1 MSLRT
6 WGAALASRS
15 TWEPALRFARNHS
28 RIIISITV
36 MLMSIGMIGVI
47 AVASGAPRAHAQG
60 GTGATLPYV
69 EMEAHAA
76 STNGAILGPDDVV
89 GDLAGDAVDRQAVQ
103 LTSGQYVQFT
113 LPQQANSIDLRYSIP
128 DSASGGGITA
138 PLSIYING
146 AKQSKDLQLTSQYSW
161 VYGTPDFSNCYGTWS
176 NSPGGTA
183 HHMFDEVHT
192 MLPQMAAGT
201 TVKLQVDSEDTA
213 QWYAIDVADFQEVPA
228 ALTEPSGDLSVTSYG
243 ADPTGATDSTQAI
256 QNAVNAGESQGKGV
270 WIPPGNYLVTNHIIV
285 NNVTLTG
292 AGPWYSVLGGP
303 PTNGDNT
310 GVGVFGQNADPTTG
324 AGASSNVTL
333 SNFAIEGQISQRDDC
348 YQENGIGGALNN
360 STISNIWIEHTKV
373 GMWFDGPFSGL
384 SITGCRIDSTMA
396 DGINFHQGITNS
408 SVTQTI
414 IRGTGD
420 DGLALWSDTSHTST
434 GDNNDTFD
442 HDTIQSPW
450 VANDIADYGGAGN
463 TITNNKVSGSEYR
476 GGGIMFDYEDF
487 GGPTAPFSGTTT
499 VSNNTINQAGGFGD
513 QGILQF
519 GALMFW
525 ADNGAINSPFTI
537 SGNEIDNSLFGAIQ
551 FDGGNAF
558 ATATMSDTNINGAEF
573 AFVDK
578 STTVTGSAKSVTASN
593 LSVSSFQSCES
604 VGSFNVTQ
612 DSSDT
617 GWNTTSQTCGFPT
630 PTPPGGGGATA
641 TPTFPPGPTATPTT
655 PPTPIPTATPVPGT
669 DVVAIDA
676 GSSSAVNNFSADT
689 DFSSGGNEYSDTSTG
704 ITFKGLDSNPAP
716 QAVYQTCRWATS
728 FTYTIPGLTSNAT
741 YTVLLHWAELS
752 FQAVG
757 QRTFDVAINGTTE
770 LTNFDVYAAAGY
782 KTAIS
787 RSFAATANSSGQIVI
802 AFTHGTADNP
812 FISGIE
818 VLSSS
823 GSPTPTPS
831 PNTPTPV
838 PPTATPVPPTP
849 TPSPGL
855 TLVTA
860 INAGGSA
867 TGSYVADKD
876 FDQGNEY
883 SDTSTAINTSGGLD
897 ANPAPQGVYQ
907 TCRWA
912 TGFTYTIPGLTSG
925 VTYTVRL
932 HWAELTWQATGQ
944 RTFNVA
950 INGNQVLTNF
960 DVFAAAGYKTAIG
973 KVFTTTPNGNGQIV
987 IAFSHGTADN
997 PFISGIEVLAPSGAP
1012 TPTPTPAPQLV
1023 LAINAGGSANGSY
1036 VTDEDFNQGNEY
1048 SDTSTGINTS
1058 SGQDSDPAPQGVY
1071 QTCRWNSS
1079 FTYTIPNLTAG
1090 ATYTVVLH
1098 WAELTWQAV
1107 GQRTFDVAINGTT
1120 ELTNFDVYATAGY
1133 KTAISRSFAA
1143 TANSSGQI
1151 VIAFTHGTAD
1161 NPFISGIEIYH

>member
-1 MSLRT
+1 MSLRN
-6 WGAALASRS
+6 GAAAQSPRHP
-15 TWEPALRFARNHS
+15 WEHPWRFVRQHS
-28 RIIISITV
+28 RILVSITV
-36 MLMSIGMIGVI
+36 MLMSIGIFSAI
-47 AVASGAPRAHAQG
+47 AIVSGASIAHAQG

-76 STNGAILGPDDVV
+76 TTNGRILGPDAVV

-103 LTSGQYVQFT
+103 LGQGQYVQFT
-113 LPQQANSIDLRYSIP
+113 LPQQANSINLRYSIP

-146 AKQSKDLQLTSQYSW
+146 TKQNDLHLTSQYSW

-176 NSPGGTA
+176 NTPGGTA
-183 HHMFDEVHT
+183 HHMFDEVHEL
-192 MLPQMAAGT
+192 LPEMAAGT

-228 ALTEPSGDLSVTSYG
+228 ALTEPAGDLSVTAYG

-270 WIPPGNYLVTNHIIV
+270 WIPTGNYLVTNHIIV

-303 PTNGDNT
+303 PTNSDNT
-310 GVGVFGQNADPTTG
+310 GVGVYGQYGDPTTG
-324 AGASSNVTL
+324 AGASSNVTI

-348 YQENGIGGALNN
+348 YEENGIGGALNN
-360 STISNIWIEHTKV
+360 STISNMWIEHTKV

-384 SITGCRIDSTMA
+384 TITGSRIDSTMA
-396 DGINFHQGITNS
+396 DGINFHAGITNS
-408 SVTQTI
+408 KVTQTI
-414 IRGTGD
+414 VRGTGD
-420 DGLALWSDTSHTST
+420 DGLALWSDINHTST

-442 HDTIQSPW
+442 HNTIQSPW
-450 VANDIADYGGAGN
+450 VANDIADYGGSGN
-463 TITNNKVSGSEYR
+463 TVTNNRVSGSEYR

-487 GGPTAPFSGTTT
+487 GGSTAPFGGTTT
-499 VSNNTINQAGGFGD
+499 VSNNTLYQAGGFGD
-513 QGILQF
+513 QGILEF

-537 SGNEIDNSLFGAIQ
+537 AENEIDDSLFGAIQ

-558 ATATMSDTNINGAEF
+558 ATATMSNDNINGAEF

-578 STTVTGSAKSVTASN
+578 VTTVTGSAAYVTASN
-593 LSVSSFQSCES
+593 LTVGSFQSCES

-612 DSSDT
+612 DSTDT
-617 GWNTTSQTCGFPT
+617 GWNTTSQTCNPPS

-641 TPTFPPGPTATPTT
+641 TPTFPAGPTATPTL
-655 PPTPIPTATPVPGT
+655 PPTAVPTATPAPGS

-676 GSSSAVNNFSADT
+676 GSSSAVNNYSADEY
-689 DFSSGGNEYSDTSTG
+689 FSSGGNEYSDTSTS

-728 FTYTIPGLTSNAT
+728 FTYTIPNLTAGAT
-741 YTVLLHWAELS
+741 YTVVLHWAELS
-752 FQAVG
+752 FQATG
-757 QRTFDVAINGTTE
+757 ARTFNVAINGTTE
-770 LTNFDVYAAAGY
+770 LTDFDVYANAGY

-787 RSFAATANSSGQIVI
+787 RAFTVTATGGQIAI

-823 GSPTPTPS
+823 STP
-831 PNTPTPV
+831 TPTPV
-838 PPTATPVPPTP
+838 PPTATPVATATPSATATP
-849 TPSPGL
+849 TGSL

-860 INAGGSA
+860 IDAGGGAAS
-867 TGSYVADKD
+867 SYVADTD
-876 FDQGNEY
+876 FNQGNEY
-883 SDTSTAINTSGGLD
+883 SDTSTAIDTSGGLD
-897 ANPAPQGVYQ
+897 SNPAPQAVYQ
-907 TCRWA
+907 TCRWNSSFA
-912 TGFTYTIPGLTSG
+912 YTIPGLTSG
-925 VTYTVRL
+925 VTYTIRL
-932 HWAELTWQATGQ
+932 HWAELTFQSVGA

-960 DVFAAAGYKTAIG
+960 DVFATAGYKKALGKTFTA
-973 KVFTTTPNGNGQIV
+973 TANSSGQIV
-987 IAFSHGTADN
+987 IAFTQGTADN
-997 PFISGIEVLAPSGAP
+997 PFISGIEVLAPSNA
-1012 TPTPTPAPQLV
+1012 PTPTPAPTLQLV
-1023 LAINAGGSANGSY
+1023 TAINAGGSTSGSY
-1036 VTDEDFNQGNEY
+1036 ITDTDFNTGNEY

-1058 SGQDSDPAPQGVY
+1058 SGQDSDPAPQAVY

-1098 WAELTWQAV
+1098 WAELTFQAT
-1107 GQRTFDVAINGTT
+1107 GARTFNVAINGTT
-1120 ELTNFDVYATAGY
+1120 ELTDFDVYANAGY
-1133 KTAISRSFAA
+1133 KTAISRSFTVTA
-1143 TANSSGQI
+1143 TGGQI
-1151 VIAFTHGTAD
+1151 VIAFTQGTAD